1 MSGSKIKVLIVDDSA
16 VVRKFL
22 IEGLARER
30 DLEVVGSA
38 PDPYVARDKIVL
50 ERPDV
55 VTLDIEMPRMDG
67 ITFLRKLMTHFPL
80 PVVIVSSLTP
90 KGSALAL
97 EALEAG
103 AVDVVTTPGTAYST
117 GDMIRELA
125 EKIRGAALVDIA
137 KRARKAQERAARVER
152 LSLTRTTDQVVAIGA
167 STGGT
172 EALREYL
179 QAMPANAPGTVIV
192 QHMPEHFTKSFAE
205 RLNDLCAPEV
215 KEAADG
221 DSVTPGRVL
230 IAPGNRHMTLH
241 RTGARYFVH
250 VKDGPLVNRHRP
262 SVDVLFESVAAYAGA
277 NAIGVLMT
285 GMGADGAKGLLSMRK
300 AGAHTFAQDERS
312 CVVFGMPKVAI
323 DLGAAEVVA
332 PLSDLARLVL
342 QRVSA

>member
-1 MSGSKIKVLIVDDSA
+1 MAAARIRVLVVDDSA

-22 IEGLARER
+22 VEGLARER
-30 DLEVVGSA
+30 DLEVIGSA

-50 ERPDV
+50 DRPDV

-67 ITFLRKLMTHFPL
+67 ITFLRKLMAHMPI
-80 PVVIVSSLTP
+80 PVIIVSSLTP

-103 AVDVVTTPGTAYST
+103 AVDVVAKPGAAYST
-117 GDMIRELA
+117 GDMISELA
-125 EKIRGAALVDIA
+125 EKIRGAVLVDMA
-137 KRARKAQERAARVER
+137 KRARRAQAAARPER
-152 LSLTRTTDQVVAIGA
+152 LSLARTTDQIVAVGA

-192 QHMPEHFTKSFAE
+192 QHMPEHFTKSFAD

-221 DSVTPGRVL
+221 DSVAPGRVL

-241 RTGARYFVH
+241 RAGARYFVH

-277 NAIGVLMT
+277 NAIGVIMT

-300 AGAHTFAQDERS
+300 AGARTFAQDERS

-323 DLGAAEVVA
+323 EIGAAETVA
-332 PLSDLARLVL
+332 PLADLARLVL
-342 QRVSA
+342 QKVSG